1 MIPPPFAD
9 LSVGLLVLAR
19 IAAMMQ
25 VAPLFSSA
33 AIPAPARIG
42 LALLVAVV
50 ALPGVVVGGYPV
62 PASGVQFALL
72 LIGEALVGVLLGF
85 LVLLGFT
92 ALQTAGQFI
101 SLPVGFGIVELLD
114 PLTERRSSL
123 LGQLFH
129 VLALLVFL
137 SVGGLHRLMLDGV
150 AGSFHALR
158 AADLVVS
165 FEAGA
170 VRGASLLLRTVA
182 GSLTRLFGTAMAI
195 ALPIFA
201 ALLLVSLALALL
213 ARVAPHMNLLI
224 LGMPLSLG
232 AGLVILL
239 VALPLLLASAA
250 DVLDESFAALRR
262 VLVALPE
269 ALPGARPAAP
279 AGGGATP

>member
-1 MIPPPFAD
+1 MRLPAD
-9 LSVGLLVLAR
+9 DLGVALLVLVR
-19 IAAMMQ
+19 VVAMMQ
-25 VAPLFSSA
+25 VAPLFSSP
-33 AIPAPARIG
+33 AIPQPGRLG
-42 LALLVAVV
+42 LALFIAVI
-50 ALPGVVVGGYPV
+50 ALPGVIDGGYPV
-62 PASGVQFALL
+62 PASAVQFALL

-101 SLPVGFGIVELLD
+101 SLPVGFGVVELLD
-114 PLTERRSSL
+114 PFAAGRSPL

-129 VLALLVFL
+129 VLAVMAFL

-165 FEAGA
+165 FAAGTG
-170 VRGASLLLRTVA
+170 RGAGLLLHTVA
-182 GSLTRLFGTAMAI
+182 GSLGRLFGTAMAI

-213 ARVAPHMNLLI
+213 ARVAPYMNLLM
-224 LGMPLSLG
+224 LGLPLSLG

-239 VALPLLLASAA
+239 VTLPLLLTAA
-250 DVLDESFAALRR
+250 AAALDDGFATLRR
-262 VLVALPE
+262 ILDGLTATP
-269 ALPGARPAAP
+269 P
-279 AGGGATP
+279 AGAGAVP

>member
-1 MIPPPFAD
+1 MRPLPDD
-9 LSVGLLVLAR
+9 LGVGLLVMAR
-19 IAAMMQ
+19 VIAMMQ

-33 AIPAPARIG
+33 AIPRPARIG
-42 LALLVAVV
+42 LALFIAVI
-50 ALPGVVVGGYPV
+50 ALPGVIAGGYPV
-62 PASGVQFALL
+62 PASGVQFGLL

-85 LVLLGFT
+85 LVYLGFA

-114 PLTERRSSL
+114 PVSEGRSTL

-129 VLALLVFL
+129 VLAVLAFL

-165 FEAGA
+165 LEVGAG
-170 VRGASLLLRTVA
+170 RGAGLLLHTVA
-182 GSLTRLFGTAMAI
+182 GSLARLFGSALAI

-213 ARVAPHMNLLI
+213 ARVAPHMNLFM
-224 LGMPLSLG
+224 LGLPLSLG

-239 VALPLLLASAA
+239 VALPLLLTAA
-250 DVLDESFAALRR
+250 AAALDEGFGTLRR
-262 VLVALPE
+262 LLE
-269 ALPGARPAAP
+269 GMPAA
-279 AGGGATP
+279 AGAAP

>member
-1 MIPPPFAD
+1 MRLLTDD
-9 LSVGLLVLAR
+9 LGVGLLVLAR
-19 IAAMMQ
+19 VVAMMQ

-33 AIPAPARIG
+33 AIPQPGRLG
-42 LALLVAVV
+42 LALFIAVL
-50 ALPGVVVGGYPV
+50 ALPGVVAGGYPV

-72 LIGEALVGVLLGF
+72 LIGEALVGVLIGF
-85 LVLLGFT
+85 LVFLAFT

-101 SLPVGFGIVELLD
+101 SLPVGFGVVELLD
-114 PLTERRSSL
+114 PFTESRSPL

-129 VLALLVFL
+129 VLALMAFL

-165 FEAGA
+165 FEAGTG
-170 VRGASLLLRTVA
+170 RGAGLLLQTVA
-182 GSLTRLFGTAMAI
+182 GSLARLFGTALAI

-213 ARVAPHMNLLI
+213 ARVAPHMNLLM
-224 LGMPLSLG
+224 LGLPVSLG

-239 VALPLLLASAA
+239 IALPLLLTGAA
-250 DVLDESFAALRR
+250 AALDDGFATLRR
-262 VLVALPE
+262 VL
-269 ALPGARPAAP
+269 
-279 AGGGATP
+279 AGLAATPPVGAGAVP

>member
-1 MIPPPFAD
+1 MRPLAD
-9 LSVGLLVLAR
+9 ELGVGLLVMAR
-19 IAAMMQ
+19 ITAMMQ

-33 AIPAPARIG
+33 AIPQPGRIG
-42 LALLVAVV
+42 LALLIAVI
-50 ALPGVVVGGYPV
+50 ALPGVIAGGYPV
-62 PASGVQFALL
+62 PASGVQFGLL

-85 LVLLGFT
+85 LVFLGFA

-101 SLPVGFGIVELLD
+101 SLPVGFGIAELLD

-129 VLALLVFL
+129 VLALLAFL
-137 SVGGLHRLMLDGV
+137 SVGGLHRLLLDGV

-170 VRGASLLLRTVA
+170 APGAALLLHTVA
-182 GSLTRLFGTAMAI
+182 GSLARLFGTAMAI

-213 ARVAPHMNLLI
+213 ARVAPHMNLFM
-224 LGMPLSLG
+224 LGLPLSLG

-239 VALPLLLASAA
+239 VALPFLLTAA
-250 DVLDESFAALRR
+250 AAAVDDGFATLRR
-262 VLVALPE
+262 LLEALPE
-269 ALPGARPAAP
+269 AAGAGAAP
-279 AGGGATP
+279 

>member
-1 MIPPPFAD
+1 MRPLAD
-9 LSVGLLVLAR
+9 ELGVGLLVMAR
-19 IAAMMQ
+19 ITAMMQ

-33 AIPAPARIG
+33 AIPQPGRIG
-42 LALLVAVV
+42 LALLIAVI
-50 ALPGVVVGGYPV
+50 ALPGVIAGGYPV
-62 PASGVQFALL
+62 PASGVQFGLL

-85 LVLLGFT
+85 LVFLGFA

-101 SLPVGFGIVELLD
+101 SLPVGFGIAELLD

-137 SVGGLHRLMLDGV
+137 SVGGLHRLLLDGV
-150 AGSFHALR
+150 AASFHALR

-170 VRGASLLLRTVA
+170 AHGAGLLLHTVA
-182 GSLTRLFGTAMAI
+182 GSLARLFGTAMAI

-213 ARVAPHMNLLI
+213 ARVAPHMNLFM
-224 LGMPLSLG
+224 LGLPLSLG

-239 VALPLLLASAA
+239 VALPLLLTAA
-250 DVLDESFAALRR
+250 AAAVDDGFATVRR
-262 VLVALPE
+262 LLEGLPK
-269 ALPGARPAAP
+269 AAGAGAAP
-279 AGGGATP
+279 

>member
-1 MIPPPFAD
+1 MRPFAD
-9 LSVGLLVLAR
+9 DLGVGLLVMAR
-19 IAAMMQ
+19 IVAMMQ

-33 AIPAPARIG
+33 AIPQPGRLG
-42 LALLVAVV
+42 LALFIAVI
-50 ALPGVVVGGYPV
+50 ALPGIIAGGYPM

-85 LVLLGFT
+85 LVLLGFA

-114 PLTERRSSL
+114 PFSEGRSTL

-129 VLALLVFL
+129 VLALMAFL
-137 SVGGLHRLMLDGV
+137 SVGGLHRMMLDGV

-170 VRGASLLLRTVA
+170 GRGAGLLLQTVA
-182 GSLTRLFGTAMAI
+182 GSLGRLFGAAMAI
-195 ALPIFA
+195 ALPVFA

-213 ARVAPHMNLLI
+213 ARVAPHMNLLM
-224 LGMPLSLG
+224 LGLPLSLG

-239 VALPLLLASAA
+239 VALPLLLTAA
-250 DVLDESFAALRR
+250 AAALEEGFATLGRLLEGLRAAHPDARR
-262 VLVALPE
+262 ALP
-269 ALPGARPAAP
+269 AAVGAVP
-279 AGGGATP
+279 

>member
-1 MIPPPFAD
+1 MRLPAD
-9 LSVGLLVLAR
+9 DLGVALLVLAR
-19 IAAMMQ
+19 VIAMMQ
-25 VAPLFSSA
+25 VAPLFSSP
-33 AIPAPARIG
+33 AIPQPGRLG
-42 LALLVAVV
+42 LALFIAVV
-50 ALPGVVVGGYPV
+50 ALPGVIAGGYPV

-92 ALQTAGQFI
+92 ALQTAGAFI
-101 SLPVGFGIVELLD
+101 SLPVGFGVVELLD
-114 PLTERRSSL
+114 PFTAGRSPL

-129 VLALLVFL
+129 VLAVMAFL

-165 FEAGA
+165 FEAGTG
-170 VRGASLLLRTVA
+170 RGAGLLLHTVA
-182 GSLTRLFGTAMAI
+182 GSLGRLFGTAMAI

-213 ARVAPHMNLLI
+213 ARVAPYMNLLM
-224 LGMPLSLG
+224 LGLPLSLG

-239 VALPLLLASAA
+239 VALPLLLTAA
-250 DVLDESFAALRR
+250 AAALDDGFATLRR
-262 VLVALPE
+262 MLDGL
-269 ALPGARPAAP
+269 AAP
-279 AGGGATP
+279 PPAGAGAVP

>member
-1 MIPPPFAD
+1 MGPLGAD
-9 LSVGLLVLAR
+9 LGVGLLVLAR
-19 IAAMMQ
+19 VTAMLQ

-33 AIPAPARIG
+33 AIPRPGRIG
-42 LALLVAVV
+42 LALFIAMI
-50 ALPGVVVGGYPV
+50 ALPGVIAGGYPV

-72 LIGEALVGVLLGF
+72 LIGEVLVGALLGF
-85 LVLLGFT
+85 LVYLGFA

-114 PLTERRSSL
+114 PVTDSRSPL

-129 VLALLVFL
+129 VLALLAFL
-137 SVGGLHRLMLDGV
+137 SVGGLHRLLLDGV
-150 AGSFHALR
+150 AGSFQALR

-170 VRGASLLLRTVA
+170 GRGAGLLLSTVA
-182 GSLTRLFGTAMAI
+182 GSLARLFGTAMAI

-213 ARVAPHMNLLI
+213 ARVAPHMNLFM
-224 LGMPLSLG
+224 LGLPLSLG

-239 VALPLLLASAA
+239 IALPLLMAA
-250 DVLDESFAALRR
+250 AATALDDGFGTLRR
-262 VLVALPE
+262 LLAGM
-269 ALPGARPAAP
+269 AGAGAAP
-279 AGGGATP
+279 

>member
-1 MIPPPFAD
+1 MRLPTDD
-9 LSVGLLVLAR
+9 LGVGLLVLAR
-19 IAAMMQ
+19 VVAMMQ

-33 AIPAPARIG
+33 AIPQPGRLG
-42 LALLVAVV
+42 LALFIAVI
-50 ALPGVVVGGYPV
+50 ALPAVIAGGYPV

-85 LVLLGFT
+85 LVFLGFT

-101 SLPVGFGIVELLD
+101 SLPVGFGVVELLD
-114 PLTERRSSL
+114 PFTEGRSPL

-129 VLALLVFL
+129 VLALLAFL

-165 FEAGA
+165 FAAGTG
-170 VRGASLLLRTVA
+170 RGAGLLLQTVA
-182 GSLTRLFGTAMAI
+182 GSLARLFGTAMAI

-213 ARVAPHMNLLI
+213 ARVAPHMNLLM
-224 LGMPLSLG
+224 LGLPLSLG

-239 VALPLLLASAA
+239 IALPVLLSAA
-250 DVLDESFAALRR
+250 AAALDDGFATLRR
-262 VLVALPE
+262 VLDGL
-269 ALPGARPAAP
+269 AAMPP
-279 AGGGATP
+279 AGAGAVP

>member
-1 MIPPPFAD
+1 MRPLAD
-9 LSVGLLVLAR
+9 ELGVGLLVMAR
-19 IAAMMQ
+19 ITAMMQ

-33 AIPAPARIG
+33 AIPQPGRIG
-42 LALLVAVV
+42 LALLIAVI
-50 ALPGVVVGGYPV
+50 ALPGVIAGGYPV
-62 PASGVQFALL
+62 PASGVQFGLL

-85 LVLLGFT
+85 LVFLGFA

-101 SLPVGFGIVELLD
+101 SLPVGFGIAELLD

-129 VLALLVFL
+129 VLALLAFL
-137 SVGGLHRLMLDGV
+137 SVGGLHRLVLDGV

-170 VRGASLLLRTVA
+170 AHGAGLLLHTVA
-182 GSLTRLFGTAMAI
+182 GSLARLFGTAMAI

-213 ARVAPHMNLLI
+213 ARVAPHMNLFM
-224 LGMPLSLG
+224 LGLPLSLG

-239 VALPLLLASAA
+239 VALPLLLTAA
-250 DVLDESFAALRR
+250 GAAVDDGFATVRR
-262 VLVALPE
+262 LLEGLPE
-269 ALPGARPAAP
+269 AAGAGAAP
-279 AGGGATP
+279 

>member
-1 MIPPPFAD
+1 MRPLTD
-9 LSVGLLVLAR
+9 ELGVGLLVMAR
-19 IAAMMQ
+19 ITAMMQ

-33 AIPAPARIG
+33 AIPRPGRIG
-42 LALLVAVV
+42 LALFIALI
-50 ALPGVVVGGYPV
+50 ALPGVIAGGYPV
-62 PASGVQFALL
+62 PASGVQFGLL

-85 LVLLGFT
+85 LVFLGFA

-114 PLTERRSSL
+114 PLTERRSPL
-123 LGQLFH
+123 LGGLFH
-129 VLALLVFL
+129 VLALLAFL

-170 VRGASLLLRTVA
+170 ARGASLLLQTVA
-182 GSLTRLFGTAMAI
+182 GSLARLFGTAMAI

-213 ARVAPHMNLLI
+213 ARVAPQMNLFM
-224 LGMPLSLG
+224 LGLPLSLG
-232 AGLVILL
+232 AGLVIVL
-239 VALPLLLASAA
+239 VALPLLMTAA
-250 DVLDESFAALRR
+250 AAAVDDGFATLRR
-262 VLVALPE
+262 LLE
-269 ALPGARPAAP
+269 GLPAA
-279 AGGGATP
+279 GGAGATP

>member
-1 MIPPPFAD
+1 
-9 LSVGLLVLAR
+9 
-19 IAAMMQ
+19 MQ
-25 VAPLFSSA
+25 F
-33 AIPAPARIG
+33 G
-42 LALLVAVV
+42 
-50 ALPGVVVGGYPV
+50 
-62 PASGVQFALL
+62 LL

-85 LVLLGFT
+85 LVFLGFA

-101 SLPVGFGIVELLD
+101 SLPVGFGIAELLD

-129 VLALLVFL
+129 VLALLAFL
-137 SVGGLHRLMLDGV
+137 SVGGLHRLVLDGV

-170 VRGASLLLRTVA
+170 VHGAALLLHTVA
-182 GSLTRLFGTAMAI
+182 GSLARLFGTAMAI

-213 ARVAPHMNLLI
+213 ARVAPQMNLFM
-224 LGMPLSLG
+224 LGLPLSLG

-239 VALPLLLASAA
+239 VALPLLLTAA
-250 DVLDESFAALRR
+250 AAAVDDGFATVRR
-262 VLVALPE
+262 LLE
-269 ALPGARPAAP
+269 GLPAA
-279 AGGGATP
+279 AGAGATP

>member
-1 MIPPPFAD
+1 MIRALPDD
-9 LSVGLLVLAR
+9 LGVGLLVMAR
-19 IAAMMQ
+19 VVAMMQ

-33 AIPAPARIG
+33 AIPHPGRIG
-42 LALLVAVV
+42 LALFIAVI
-50 ALPGVVVGGYPV
+50 ALPGVIAGGYPV
-62 PASGVQFALL
+62 PASALQFGLL
-72 LIGEALVGVLLGF
+72 MVGEALVGVLLGF
-85 LVLLGFT
+85 LVLLGFA

-114 PLTERRSSL
+114 PLTDARSPL

-129 VLALLVFL
+129 VLALMAFL

-170 VRGASLLLRTVA
+170 GGGAGLLLRTVA
-182 GSLTRLFGTAMAI
+182 GSLARLFGSALAI

-213 ARVAPHMNLLI
+213 ARVAPHMNLFM
-224 LGMPLSLG
+224 LGLPLSLG

-239 VALPLLLASAA
+239 VALPLLLTAA
-250 DVLDESFAALRR
+250 AAALDAGFGTLRR
-262 VLVALPE
+262 LLEV
-269 ALPGARPAAP
+269 LPGG
-279 AGGGATP
+279 AGVVP

>member
-1 MIPPPFAD
+1 MAPLLDD
-9 LSVGLLVLAR
+9 LGVGLLVMAR
-19 IAAMMQ
+19 IVAMMQ
-25 VAPLFSSA
+25 VAPLLSSA
-33 AIPAPARIG
+33 AIPAPGRIG
-42 LALLVAVV
+42 LALFIAVI
-50 ALPGVVVGGYPV
+50 ALPGVVAGGYPA
-62 PASGVQFALL
+62 PASGGQFALL
-72 LIGEALVGVLLGF
+72 LVGEALVGVLLGF
-85 LVLLGFT
+85 LVFLGFT

-114 PLTERRSSL
+114 PVTERRSPL

-150 AGSFHALR
+150 AGSFQALR
-158 AADLVVS
+158 AADLVIS
-165 FEAGA
+165 FEAGT

-213 ARVAPHMNLLI
+213 ARVAPHMNLLM

-232 AGLVILL
+232 AGLLILL
-239 VALPLLLASAA
+239 VALPLLLTSAA
-250 DVLDESFAALRR
+250 AALDDGFAALRG
-262 VLVALPE
+262 VLGGLPE
-269 ALPGARPAAP
+269 ALRGTPPTPP
-279 AGGGATP
+279 AGVGATP